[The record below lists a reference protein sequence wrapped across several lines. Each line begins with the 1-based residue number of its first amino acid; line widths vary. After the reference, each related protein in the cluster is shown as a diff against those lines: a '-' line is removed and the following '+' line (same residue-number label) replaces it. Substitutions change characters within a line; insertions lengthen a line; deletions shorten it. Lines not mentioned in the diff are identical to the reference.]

1 MYLSGNL
8 CTAFSYSNKNHKQQ
22 SKRSRGGT
30 VSSVTGVFFS
40 SQKPSALPIEK
51 GGIKF
56 CEVNLRLSFTTLISN
71 ILPFPIF
78 ISKDSS
84 FFFFLTSFFFL
95 IYFWLRWVFLVVRG
109 LSLVVACGGYSS
121 LRCAAFSLRWFLLLR
136 STGSRRA
143 GFSSCGS

>member
-56 CEVNLRLSFTTLISN
+56 CEVNLQAVFYNTDFQYFTIPNIYQQRLI
-71 ILPFPIF
+71 
-78 ISKDSS
+78 